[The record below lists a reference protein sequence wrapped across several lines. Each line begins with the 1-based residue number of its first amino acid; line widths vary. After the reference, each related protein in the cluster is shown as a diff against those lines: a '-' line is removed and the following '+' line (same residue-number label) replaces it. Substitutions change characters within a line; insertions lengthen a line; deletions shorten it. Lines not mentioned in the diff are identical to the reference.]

1 MEIEG
6 HPTQDL
12 IEELER
18 RGALRVAGSTAGPQA
33 DTLRFLEERLGTANG
48 VWLFLP
54 QQAFMTGFDDESFFG

>member
-12 IEELER
+12 IEELQR
-18 RGALRVAGSTAGPQA
+18 RGALRLEGASSGPPSESLLFV
-33 DTLRFLEERLGTANG
+33 TERLGDVPG

-54 QQAFMTGFDDESFFG
+54 REAFMTGLDESPI

>member
-18 RGALRVAGSTAGPQA
+18 RGALRLDGSSSGPSPDTIRFVVERAGDVKG
-33 DTLRFLEERLGTANG
+33 F
-48 VWLFLP
+48 WLFLP
-54 QQAFMTGFDDESFFG
+54 LEAFDTGFDQLPQ

>member
-18 RGALRVAGSTAGPQA
+18 RGAIRLSGSSSGPQSE
-33 DTLRFLEERLGTANG
+33 TLVFLAERLGDVAG
-48 VWLFLP
+48 VWMFLP
-54 QQAFMTGFDDESFFG
+54 RETFLTGLDDPLV

>member
-18 RGALRVAGSTAGPQA
+18 RGALRADGSSSGPRTEA
-33 DTLRFLEERLGTANG
+33 LMFVSERLGDVAG
-48 VWLFLP
+48 MWLFLP
-54 QQAFMTGFDDESFFG
+54 REAFMTGLDEPLF

>member
-18 RGALRVAGSTAGPQA
+18 RGAVRADGTGSGPRVDA
-33 DTLRFLEERLGTANG
+33 LRFITEKLGDAPGFWVFCPRET
-48 VWLFLP
+48 FL
-54 QQAFMTGFDDESFFG
+54 TGLDEVPR

>member
-18 RGALRVAGSTAGPQA
+18 RGGLRIAGTIAGPHA
-33 DTLRFLEERLGTANG
+33 DALGLLGERGG
-48 VWLFLP
+48 VQKGFWMFLP
-54 QQAFMTGFDDESFFG
+54 QRTFLTGVDEIPE

>member
-18 RGALRVAGSTAGPQA
+18 RGAIRLAGTTAGPQS
-33 DTLRFLEERLGTANG
+33 DTLLFLTERLGDIPG
-48 VWLFLP
+48 VWMFLP
-54 QQAFMTGFDDESFFG
+54 RETFMTGLDDLPV

>member
-18 RGALRVAGSTAGPQA
+18 RGALRADGTAAGPRVDA
-33 DTLRFLEERLGTANG
+33 LRFISDQLEDASGL
-48 VWLFLP
+48 WLFCPLETYL
-54 QQAFMTGFDDESFFG
+54 TGLDEIPR

>member
-18 RGALRVAGSTAGPQA
+18 RGAVRANGTSAGPSPE
-33 DTLRFLEERLGTANG
+33 TLLFVTERLGDVAG

-54 QQAFMTGFDDESFFG
+54 REVFMTGLDDPLV

>member
-18 RGALRVAGSTAGPQA
+18 RGAMRMAGSATGPDS
-33 DTLRFLEERLGTANG
+33 DTLVFVAERLGEAPG
-48 VWLFLP
+48 VWMFLP
-54 QQAFMTGFDDESFFG
+54 RQTFMTGLDDPLV

>member
-18 RGALRVAGSTAGPQA
+18 RGAVRVPGATTGPRSEA
-33 DTLRFLEERLGTANG
+33 LAFLEERLGDAPG
-48 VWLFLP
+48 LWMFLP
-54 QQAFMTGFDDESFFG
+54 RETFLTGLDDPLV